1 MRIAVV
7 SVGRL
12 KAGPEKA
19 LVERYHERA
28 QPLARSL
35 GFGTVD
41 VLELSESSARHADQ
55 RKAEEG
61 RALLARCLPGMIVAF
76 DERGASLSSDDLARK
91 FAGWR
96 DAGEAGVNLIVGG
109 PDGLDGAVREKA
121 ALILSFGAMTM
132 PHQIVRALVLE
143 QVYRCLTILA
153 GHPYHRV

>member
-1 MRIAVV
+1 VRITVL

-12 KAGPEKA
+12 KAGPERS

-28 QPLARSL
+28 VPLARTL
-35 GFGTVD
+35 GFGAID
-41 VLELSESSARHADQ
+41 LPELPESNARHADQ

-61 RALLARCLPGMIVAF
+61 AALLARCASGVIVAF
-76 DERGASLSSDDLARK
+76 DERGANLSSADFARRLS
-91 FAGWR
+91 GWR

-109 PDGLDGAVREKA
+109 PDGLDAAVRERA
-121 ALILSFGAMTM
+121 SLVLSFGALTM

>member
-1 MRIAVV
+1 MRVAVL

-19 LVERYHERA
+19 LADRYHERA
-28 QPLARSL
+28 GPLARQL
-35 GFGTVD
+35 GFGAVD
-41 VLELSESSARHADQ
+41 LLELPESSARHADQ

-61 RALLARCLPGMIVAF
+61 RALLSRCPSGVMVAF
-76 DERGASLSSDDLARK
+76 DERGANLSSEAFASRL
-91 FAGWR
+91 AGWR
-96 DAGEAGVNLIVGG
+96 DGGEAGVTLIIGG
-109 PDGLDGAVREKA
+109 PDGLCPTVRERA
-121 ALILSFGAMTM
+121 SLVLSFGAMTM